1 MVIMVRY
8 KLKAD
13 RVKENEALVREV
25 YAALAREKPE
35 GLRYA
40 TFKLADGVSFMHVS
54 RVDTTDGKNP
64 LVAVEAF
71 KRFTAAIRERCEE
84 PPVTTEMEEV
94 GSYRM
99 LSRLE

>member
-1 MVIMVRY
+1 MLIMVRY

-13 RVKENEALVREV
+13 RVNENEGLVREV
-25 YAALAREKPE
+25 FTALAREKPE

-54 RVDTTDGKNP
+54 RFDKADGKNP
-64 LVAVEAF
+64 LLAVEAF

-84 PPVTTEMEEV
+84 PPVTTEMEEI

-99 LSRLE
+99 LARLE

>member
-54 RVDTTDGKNP
+54 HVDKADDKNP
-64 LVAVEAF
+64 LLAVEAF

>member
-1 MVIMVRY
+1 MLIMVRY

-54 RVDTTDGKNP
+54 RVDKADGKNP
-64 LVAVEAF
+64 LLAVEAF

-84 PPVTTEMEEV
+84 PPVTTEIEEI

-99 LSRLE
+99 LARLE

>member
-8 KLKAD
+8 KLKTD

-54 RVDTTDGKNP
+54 RVDTADGKNP
-64 LVAVEAF
+64 LLAVEAF
-71 KRFTAAIRERCEE
+71 KRFTGSIRERCEE
-84 PPVTTEMEEV
+84 PPVTTELEEI

-99 LSRLE
+99 LARLD